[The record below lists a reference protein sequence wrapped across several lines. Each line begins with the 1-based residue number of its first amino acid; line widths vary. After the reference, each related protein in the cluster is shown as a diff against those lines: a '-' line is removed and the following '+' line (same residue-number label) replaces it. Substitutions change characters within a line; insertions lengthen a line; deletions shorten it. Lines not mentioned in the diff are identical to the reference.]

1 MEVFCSNCLTSNE
14 DTNLNCINCGY
25 PLNYNLGKER
35 VKRADFWIRFMA
47 FLIDAFLIV
56 FIWVITSFL
65 MVKIFPFLV
74 FNFEETTLKLIFS
87 VVVIMLMLMYNILME
102 NTKKQATIGKQLLKL
117 TVGDITGK
125 RLSLDII
132 IIRNVSKIIT
142 CLTLG
147 IGYIII
153 IFHHEKQSLHDII
166 ANSYVFREI

>member
-35 VKRADFWIRFMA
+35 VKRANFWIRLMA
-47 FLIDAFLIV
+47 FLIDTFFIV
-56 FIWVITSFL
+56 FIWFIISFL
-65 MVKIFPFLV
+65 LVKIFPFLV
-74 FNFEETTLKLIFS
+74 FNFEETTLKLIFIIGG
-87 VVVIMLMLMYNILME
+87 IMLMLIYNIIME
-102 NTKKQATIGKQLLKL
+102 NTEKQATIGKQFLKL

-125 RLSLDII
+125 RLSLKII
-132 IIRNVSKIIT
+132 IIRNLAKIIT

>member
-1 MEVFCSNCLTSNE
+1 
-14 DTNLNCINCGY
+14 
-25 PLNYNLGKER
+25 
-35 VKRADFWIRFMA
+35 
-47 FLIDAFLIV
+47 
-56 FIWVITSFL
+56 

-87 VVVIMLMLMYNILME
+87 VIGIMLMLMYNILME
-102 NTKKQATIGKQLLKL
+102 NTQKQATIGKQLLKL